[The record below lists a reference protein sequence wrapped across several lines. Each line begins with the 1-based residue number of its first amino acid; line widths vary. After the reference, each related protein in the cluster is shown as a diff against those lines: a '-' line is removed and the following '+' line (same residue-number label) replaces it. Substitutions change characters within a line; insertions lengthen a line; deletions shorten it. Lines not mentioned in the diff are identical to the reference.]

1 MARVGRL
8 FVDLL
13 ARTASFESG
22 LDKSRRKS
30 RKFSKGV
37 KADLKKIGIGFAA
50 LGAAAGVGLAVL
62 VKKSI
67 DSADSIAK
75 MGRELGISTEA
86 LSVFK
91 REAELGGTD
100 IETFRTGLQRLA
112 RNLSDAQNGLVTS
125 KRAFADLGI
134 EVLDSNG
141 NLRNLE
147 EVSLDVAD
155 RMSKMQDGTRKTAR
169 IMELM
174 GRGGGALINTLNTLG
189 KKGFAVARREA
200 EELGEIIDTKTAIAA
215 EKFNDNLRDLGAV
228 AKGFGLTLASELSP
242 QLVRVTDN
250 LVKFAK
256 KDENLKKFAGIIGQ
270 TFDDLIVAGE
280 TVSAALGVAAAGLQ
294 KIGDLS
300 PVDVTIRFFFG
311 PSRKE
316 LQDQVQLFKDDL
328 SERLSFDQESA
339 ELSERLAAFLN
350 ETFVRVGA
358 TLKKVGKD
366 AGEGGSQIGEALQ
379 KIIDR
384 IKQQNLQL
392 ALGELGWL
400 KYQAAQAGAGP
411 AALAT
416 IEQQFQVGEALRLVQ
431 AGMQEQA
438 ETVTVDLGPAV
449 LELDEKTASLAEQ
462 NRRLLGTFE
471 DLDGAGIDLSR
482 TLGEGAE
489 GLGKLKDAGKL
500 VESGFER
507 MFDDAITGGKNLT
520 KILQGII
527 KQLAGMIIKLVVIKA
542 LGFFGVPG
550 FSKGGPVEGR
560 QEGGRALVGEPLLVG
575 EAGPELFIPDVAGEI
590 LPNEV
595 FRGAQTALR
604 VPEGFDPA
612 DGSRQPQIVNN
623 FNIEGLIS
631 ADRLEELVQKISNMV
646 HYNDIPLMSS
656 HLK

>member
-37 KADLKKIGIGFAA
+37 TADLKKIGIGFAA
-50 LGAAAGVGLAVL
+50 LGAATAVGLAVL

-67 DSADSIAK
+67 DTADSIAK

-147 EVSLDVAD
+147 EVTLDVAD

-169 IMELM
+169 VMELM

-200 EELGEIIDTKTAIAA
+200 EELGEIIDTKTALAA

-242 QLVRVTDN
+242 QLVRVTEN

-256 KDENLKKFAGIIGQ
+256 KDQNLKKFAGIIGQ

-350 ETFVRVGA
+350 QTFVRLGA

-384 IKQQNLQL
+384 LKQQNLQL

-400 KYQAAQAGAGP
+400 KYRAAQAGAGP
-411 AALAT
+411 AALAI
-416 IEQQFQVGEALRLVQ
+416 IEQQFQIGEALRLVQ

-449 LELDEKTASLAEQ
+449 LELDEKTAALAEQ
-462 NRRLLGTFE
+462 NRLLLGTFE
-471 DLDGAGIDLSR
+471 DLDRAGIDLSR
-482 TLGEGAE
+482 TMGEGTE
-489 GLGKLKDAGKL
+489 SLKLVEDAGKL
-500 VESGFER
+500 VRSGFDR
-507 MFDDAITGGKNLT
+507 MFDDAISGGKNLT
-520 KILQGII
+520 KFLQGII
-527 KQLAGMIIKLVVIKA
+527 KELAKMIIKLVIIKA
-542 LGFFGVPG
+542 LQAFGIPG
-550 FSKGGPVEGR
+550 FSEGGSVKGL
-560 QEGGRALVGEPLLVG
+560 QEGGRALVGVPLLVG

-595 FRGAQTALR
+595 FRGAKPALR
-604 VPEGFDPA
+604 AAEGFEPVG
-612 DGSRQPQIVNN
+612 GSGQPQIVNH
-623 FNIEGLIS
+623 FHIEGLIS
-631 ADRLEELVQKISNMV
+631 GDRLDEVIAKIAQRIQSNDAQM
-646 HYNDIPLMSS
+646 PASFL
-656 HLK
+656 L